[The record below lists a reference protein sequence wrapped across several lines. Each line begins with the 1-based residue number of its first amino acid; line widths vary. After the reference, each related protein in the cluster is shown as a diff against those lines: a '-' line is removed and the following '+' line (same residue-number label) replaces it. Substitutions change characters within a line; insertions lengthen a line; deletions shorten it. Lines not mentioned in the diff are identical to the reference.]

1 MSKITNDNLTR
12 SASSCTN
19 MARASRVNRAINI
32 VHLSDRTTMSGTT
45 GDVTA
50 ETSTMKSES
59 SVTTSTSP
67 VSTALSHSSEITDG
81 LSQGW
86 HLFILITLIARLLIL
101 LLARDSI
108 DAELAIYPNSRP
120 SFCLSVTR
128 VDRSKTVEVRTVQ
141 FLPTVALSL

>member
-1 MSKITNDNLTR
+1 MSKITNDDLTR

-101 LLARDSI
+101 LLAQSSLYILTPVR
-108 DAELAIYPNSRP
+108 
-120 SFCLSVTR
+120 LSVCPSHGWIGPKR
-128 VDRSKTVEVRTVQ
+128 LKLGLCNFYRQ
-141 FLPTVALSL
+141 